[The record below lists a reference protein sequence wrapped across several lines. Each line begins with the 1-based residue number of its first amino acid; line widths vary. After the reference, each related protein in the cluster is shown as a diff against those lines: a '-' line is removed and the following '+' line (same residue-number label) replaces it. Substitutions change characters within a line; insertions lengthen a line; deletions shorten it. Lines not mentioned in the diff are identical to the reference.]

1 MIRFSISEER
11 TQALAGRM
19 HPKGTV
25 RPEPHSRH
33 NRVPGNRAMR
43 PIPNRDGAIP
53 DHTSLRQAGHTN
65 RRPSLA
71 ERIRRRPSLAGHT
84 RRRAIRDRRSLGRH
98 ASRRSVRSHI
108 GS

>member
-1 MIRFSISEER
+1 
-11 TQALAGRM
+11 
-19 HPKGTV
+19 
-25 RPEPHSRH
+25 
-33 NRVPGNRAMR
+33 MR

-53 DHTSLRQAGHTN
+53 DHTSLRATLAGHTN

-71 ERIRRRPSLAGHT
+71 CHI

-98 ASRRSVRSHI
+98 ASRRRGVRSHI